1 MGTLLTG
8 AFLFESAYLLCVSVG
23 RPHWND
29 RKRTCLS
36 IKRRFLKT
44 LSKLEAL
51 ENGKSIVLE
60 RTAKREISEN
70 ADVTTYYAV
79 AGNIACDIIACAQ
92 DSKNVRTMSSKALD
106 RLAPNNTVD
115 LLNHHM
121 LSF

>member
-1 MGTLLTG
+1 MRFCRPSTLERSKANMFIDKTQV
-8 AFLFESAYLLCVSVG
+8 F
-23 RPHWND
+23 
-29 RKRTCLS
+29 
-36 IKRRFLKT
+36 KT

-51 ENGKSIVLE
+51 ENGRSIVLE

-79 AGNIACDIIACAQ
+79 AGNIAGDIRASAQ
-92 DSKNVRTMSSKALD
+92 DSKKVRTKAGLSSTMSSKALY

-115 LLNHHM
+115 LLHHHM